1 MCTNAPLMYGQTIN
15 AKRRN
20 ITTTSN
26 EVVTV
31 PKQIKLFASPITV
44 NKFQFNLI
52 QFNLLPFLGLF
63 VRVEKKGAD
72 GKLANEYQEW
82 L

>member
-72 GKLANEYQEW
+72 GKLANEYQE
-82 L
+82 

>member
-1 MCTNAPLMYGQTIN
+1 MYGQTIN

-72 GKLANEYQEW
+72 GKLANEYQE
-82 L
+82 